1 MLSLL
6 SVMLCSVAASAQHKV
21 EMIPF
26 GNMDQW
32 IDRQIK
38 ESGIIGGATKNVFAI
53 GPTATITENKAYTN
67 MGGSPWAT
75 SNVMARVAGITKT
88 NTSVFPEKR
97 GDPPKRAACPPVL
110 IPVVLPARD
119 FLPRAALFRAPA
131 RPPAPAKRLPALHR
145 VQLIPPAL
153 SFHQVQQEQRE
164 HLHRAQSPL
173 RRVLPPAL
181 HQAQPKLRLKPQPK
195 LQLKPLHL
203 QTPDPQCPF
212 SLRRLS
218 TGNR

>member
-1 MLSLL
+1 MIRKKLRMLSLL

-97 GDPPKRAACPPVL
+97 GDGFSPVWT
-110 IPVVLPARD
+110 PVWKV
-119 FLPRAALFRAPA
+119 
-131 RPPAPAKRLPALHR
+131 
-145 VQLIPPAL
+145 
-153 SFHQVQQEQRE
+153 
-164 HLHRAQSPL
+164 
-173 RRVLPPAL
+173 
-181 HQAQPKLRLKPQPK
+181 
-195 LQLKPLHL
+195 
-203 QTPDPQCPF
+203 
-212 SLRRLS
+212 
-218 TGNR
+218 

>member
-1 MLSLL
+1 MIRKKLRMLSLL

-88 NTSVFPEKR
+88 MPNTFTLS
-97 GDPPKRAACPPVL
+97 
-110 IPVVLPARD
+110 I
-119 FLPRAALFRAPA
+119 
-131 RPPAPAKRLPALHR
+131 R
-145 VQLIPPAL
+145 VSI
-153 SFHQVQQEQRE
+153 
-164 HLHRAQSPL
+164 RAQKPSP
-173 RRVLPPAL
+173 RFSGNTEVLVLVMPATRAITLEVAHGEPPIFLYGLFSRIVAVGPIAYTFL
-181 HQAQPKLRLKPQPK
+181 VAPPII
-195 LQLKPLHL
+195 
-203 QTPDPQCPF
+203 PD
-212 SLRRLS
+212 SLIWRS
-218 TGNR
+218 IH